1 MCGIFIQAVA
11 TATAAENVAAVLTSG
26 NCKLCIADLC
36 TLSALADSEYA
47 RICHDLS
54 KDTHTY
60 CENIYNTSTVTL
72 AGM

>member
-54 KDTHTY
+54 KDTHT
-60 CENIYNTSTVTL
+60 L
-72 AGM
+72 